1 MSTAA
6 PSAQTPIPSWLT
18 GLVDAAAIFPPGN
31 SPLPEA
37 VAAHREYRTAPYAA
51 LVGPFVVSD
60 TRLPDLLEVS
70 TGSTTRG
77 RSTTRDGSTTRDDSN
92 TGPGD
97 VEPLAVSVVV
107 SGGAGSLEPAVRWAT
122 RSGALELRSL
132 EIVLRD
138 DDTGAIVHYA
148 RRILTAVDQLVSS
161 GELGD
166 EVPVYVEPP
175 RLYGAP
181 PTPGWLGAL
190 DEIAAMDHR
199 LKFRTGGADADAFP
213 AAHELAASIEAA
225 IDREVA
231 FKCTAGL
238 HNALRHR
245 DDATGFEHHGFL
257 NVLLATRATL
267 DSAGVDEVAALL
279 EELDAATLTARV
291 RDVGEPGLESA
302 RRWFRSFGSC
312 SVLEPLEDLVDL
324 DLLPDLPLEH
334 P

>member
-6 PSAQTPIPSWLT
+6 PSTPTPVPTWLA
-18 GLVDAAAIFPPGN
+18 GLVDDAAIFPPGN

-37 VAAHREYRTAPYAA
+37 VAAHHGHRTAPYASI
-51 LVGPFVVSD
+51 VGPFVVSD
-60 TRLPDLLEVS
+60 TRLPELLEVVS
-70 TGSTTRG
+70 TGSSDREG
-77 RSTTRDGSTTRDDSN
+77 SDRDG
-92 TGPGD
+92 
-97 VEPLAVSVVV
+97 EPLAVSVVV

-122 RSGALELRSL
+122 RSGALDLRAL

-138 DDTGAIVHYA
+138 DDTGAIVHNA
-148 RRILTAVDQLVSS
+148 RRILTAVDQLVSA
-161 GELGD
+161 GELDD

-181 PTPGWLGAL
+181 PTPGWLGSL
-190 DEIAAMDHR
+190 DEIAATGHR

-245 DDATGFEHHGFL
+245 DGATGFEHHGFL
-257 NVLLATRATL
+257 GVLLATRATL
-267 DSAGVDEVAALL
+267 DSADIDEVAALL
-279 EELDAATLTARV
+279 EDQDAASVTGRV
-291 RDVGEPGLESA
+291 RGTGEPGLESA
-302 RRWFRSFGSC
+302 RRWFTSFGSC
-312 SVLEPLEDLVDL
+312 SVLEPLEDLVHL
-324 DLLPDLPLEH
+324 DLLPDLLLERA
-334 P
+334 

>member
-1 MSTAA
+1 
-6 PSAQTPIPSWLT
+6 
-18 GLVDAAAIFPPGN
+18 
-31 SPLPEA
+31 
-37 VAAHREYRTAPYAA
+37 
-51 LVGPFVVSD
+51 
-60 TRLPDLLEVS
+60 
-70 TGSTTRG
+70 
-77 RSTTRDGSTTRDDSN
+77 
-92 TGPGD
+92 
-97 VEPLAVSVVV
+97 
-107 SGGAGSLEPAVRWAT
+107 
-122 RSGALELRSL
+122 
-132 EIVLRD
+132 
-138 DDTGAIVHYA
+138 VHNA

-161 GELGD
+161 GDLDD

-199 LKFRTGGADADAFP
+199 LKFRTGGADTDAFP
-213 AAHELAASIEAA
+213 AAHELAASVEAA
-225 IDREVA
+225 IDREVS

-267 DSAGVDEVAALL
+267 DSAGIDEVAAVL
-279 EELDAATLTARV
+279 ERHDPADVVGAV
-291 RDVGEPGLESA
+291 REVGEPGLESA

-312 SVLEPLEDLVDL
+312 SVREPLEDLSDL

-334 P
+334 A

>member
-6 PSAQTPIPSWLT
+6 PSDQRTVPAWLT
-18 GLVDAAAIFPPGN
+18 GLVDDAAIFPPGN

-37 VAAHREYRTAPYAA
+37 VAAHRDHRTAPYAA
-51 LVGPFVVSD
+51 LVGPFVVGD
-60 TRLPDLLEVS
+60 TRLPDLLDEVS
-70 TGSTTRG
+70 
-77 RSTTRDGSTTRDDSN
+77 D
-92 TGPGD
+92 D

-107 SGGAGSLEPAVRWAT
+107 SGGAGALEPAVRWAA
-122 RSGALELRSL
+122 RSGALDLRSL

-138 DDTGAIVHYA
+138 DDTGAIVHNV

-161 GELGD
+161 GELDD

-245 DDATGFEHHGFL
+245 VTEGFERPVDQHGFL

-267 DSAGVDEVAALL
+267 DSAGIDEVAAVL
-279 EELDAATLTARV
+279 ERHDGDDVTTALRET
-291 RDVGEPGLESA
+291 GEQGLESA

-324 DLLPDLPLEH
+324 DLLPDLPLERA
-334 P
+334 

>member
-6 PSAQTPIPSWLT
+6 PSTPTPVPTWLT
-18 GLVDAAAIFPPGN
+18 GLVDDAAIFPPGN

-37 VAAHREYRTAPYAA
+37 VAAHRGHRAAPYAPF
-51 LVGPFVVSD
+51 VGPFVVGD
-60 TRLPDLLEVS
+60 TRLPELPEVS
-70 TGSTTRG
+70 TDSID
-77 RSTTRDGSTTRDDSN
+77 RDGS
-92 TGPGD
+92 
-97 VEPLAVSVVV
+97 PLAVSVVV
-107 SGGAGSLEPAVRWAT
+107 SGGAGSLEPAVRWAI
-122 RSGALELRSL
+122 RSGALDLRAL

-138 DDTGAIVHYA
+138 DDTGAIVHNA
-148 RRILTAVDQLVSS
+148 RRILTAVDQLVSA
-161 GELGD
+161 GELDD

-190 DEIAAMDHR
+190 DEIAAAGDR

-225 IDREVA
+225 IDREVP

-245 DDATGFEHHGFL
+245 DGTTGFEHHGFL
-257 NVLLATRATL
+257 NVLAATRAAL
-267 DSAGVDEVAALL
+267 DGSAVPDVARVLDTTDAGTVR
-279 EELDAATLTARV
+279 EALDAAGP
-291 RDVGEPGLESA
+291 DGLSSA
-302 RRWFRSFGSC
+302 RRWFASFGSC
-312 SVLEPLEDLVDL
+312 SVLEPLEDLIDL

-334 P
+334 A

>member
-6 PSAQTPIPSWLT
+6 PSDQTAIPAWLT
-18 GLVDAAAIFPPGN
+18 GLVDDAAIFPPGN
-31 SPLPEA
+31 SPIPEA
-37 VAAHREYRTAPYAA
+37 LRAHREHRTAPYAA

-60 TRLPDLLEVS
+60 TRLPDLLDEVS
-70 TGSTTRG
+70 
-77 RSTTRDGSTTRDDSN
+77 DDV
-92 TGPGD
+92 D
-97 VEPLAVSVVV
+97 PLAVSVVV
-107 SGGAGSLEPAVRWAT
+107 SGGAGSLESAVRWAT
-122 RSGALELRSL
+122 RSGALDLRSL

-138 DDTGAIVHYA
+138 DDTGAIVHNA
-148 RRILTAVDQLVSS
+148 RRILTAVDQLVAA

-190 DEIAAMDHR
+190 DEIAATGHR

-238 HNALRHR
+238 HNAVRHR

-267 DSAGVDEVAALL
+267 DSTGIDEVAAVL
-279 EELDAATLTARV
+279 ERQDPAEVAAAV
-291 RDVGEPGLESA
+291 REVGEPALESA
-302 RRWFRSFGSC
+302 RRWFTSFGSC
-312 SVLEPLEDLVDL
+312 SVREPLDDLVEL
-324 DLLPDLPLEH
+324 DLLPGLTLEDV
-334 P
+334 

>member
-6 PSAQTPIPSWLT
+6 PSTPTAVPSWLT
-18 GLVDAAAIFPPGN
+18 GLVDDAAIFPPGN

-37 VAAHREYRTAPYAA
+37 VAAHRAYRTAPYAA
-51 LVGPFVVSD
+51 LVGPFVISD

-70 TGSTTRG
+70 TGSTTG
-77 RSTTRDGSTTRDDSN
+77 AAD
-92 TGPGD
+92 
-97 VEPLAVSVVV
+97 EPLAVSVVV
-107 SGGAGSLEPAVRWAT
+107 SGGAGSLEPAVRWAG
-122 RSGALELRSL
+122 RSGALDLRSL

-138 DDTGAIVHYA
+138 DDTGAIVHNA

-161 GELGD
+161 GELDD

-199 LKFRTGGADADAFP
+199 LKFRTGGADSDAFP

-267 DSAGVDEVAALL
+267 DSAGIDEVAAVL
-279 EELDAATLTARV
+279 ERHDPAEVTAAV
-291 RDVGEPGLESA
+291 REVGDSGLESA
-302 RRWFRSFGSC
+302 RRWFTSFGSC
-312 SVLEPLEDLVDL
+312 SVLEPVEDLVDL
-324 DLLPDLPLEH
+324 DLLPDAMLPVEPVAGAH
-334 P
+334 HDDSPGHEEQP

>member
-6 PSAQTPIPSWLT
+6 PSTQTVIPSWLT
-18 GLVDAAAIFPPGN
+18 GLVDDAAIFPPGN
-31 SPLPEA
+31 SPLSEA
-37 VAAHREYRTAPYAA
+37 VPAHREHRSAAYAG

-60 TRLPDLLEVS
+60 ARLPDLLEVS
-70 TGSTTRG
+70 TGSTT
-77 RSTTRDGSTTRDDSN
+77 
-92 TGPGD
+92 GPVD

-122 RSGALELRSL
+122 RSGALDLRSL

-138 DDTGAIVHYA
+138 DDTGAIVHNA

-161 GELGD
+161 GDLDD

-213 AAHELAASIEAA
+213 AAHELAASI
-225 IDREVA
+225 VPP
-231 FKCTAGL
+231 
-238 HNALRHR
+238 
-245 DDATGFEHHGFL
+245 ATIFRRSR
-257 NVLLATRATL
+257 TR
-267 DSAGVDEVAALL
+267 SS
-279 EELDAATLTARV
+279 V
-291 RDVGEPGLESA
+291 RS
-302 RRWFRSFGSC
+302 RR
-312 SVLEPLEDLVDL
+312 P
-324 DLLPDLPLEH
+324 
-334 P
+334 

>member
-1 MSTAA
+1 M
-6 PSAQTPIPSWLT
+6 
-18 GLVDAAAIFPPGN
+18 
-31 SPLPEA
+31 
-37 VAAHREYRTAPYAA
+37 
-51 LVGPFVVSD
+51 
-60 TRLPDLLEVS
+60 
-70 TGSTTRG
+70 
-77 RSTTRDGSTTRDDSN
+77 DG
-92 TGPGD
+92 
-97 VEPLAVSVVV
+97 A
-107 SGGAGSLEPAVRWAT
+107 
-122 RSGALELRSL
+122 
-132 EIVLRD
+132 
-138 DDTGAIVHYA
+138 
-148 RRILTAVDQLVSS
+148 
-161 GELGD
+161 
-166 EVPVYVEPP
+166 PP

-238 HNALRHR
+238 HHALRHR
-245 DDATGFEHHGFL
+245 VSEGFERPVDQHGFL

-267 DSAGVDEVAALL
+267 DSAGIDEVAAVL
-279 EELDAATLTARV
+279 EEQDPAALTARL

-302 RRWFRSFGSC
+302 RRWFRSLGSC

>member
-6 PSAQTPIPSWLT
+6 PSPATPVPTWLT
-18 GLVDAAAIFPPGN
+18 GLVDDAAIFPPGN

-37 VAAHREYRTAPYAA
+37 VAAHHGHRAAPYASF
-51 LVGPFVVSD
+51 VGPFVVSD
-60 TRLPDLLEVS
+60 GRLPDLLEVS
-70 TGSTTRG
+70 TSSTTEAD
-77 RSTTRDGSTTRDDSN
+77 TA
-92 TGPGD
+92 
-97 VEPLAVSVVV
+97 EPLAVSVVV
-107 SGGAGSLEPAVRWAT
+107 SGGAGSLEPAVRWAS
-122 RSGALELRSL
+122 RSGGLSLRSL

-138 DDTGAIVHYA
+138 DDTGAIVHNA

-161 GELGD
+161 GELDD

-245 DDATGFEHHGFL
+245 VTEGFERPVDQHGFL

-267 DSAGVDEVAALL
+267 DSADIDEVAAVL
-279 EELDAATLTARV
+279 EDQDAASVTSRLRET
-291 RDVGEPGLESA
+291 GGPGLESA
-302 RRWFRSFGSC
+302 RRWFTSFGSC
-312 SVLEPLEDLVDL
+312 SVLEPLQDLVDL
-324 DLLPDLPLEH
+324 DLLPDLLLEH
-334 P
+334 A

>member
-6 PSAQTPIPSWLT
+6 PSTQTTIPTWLT
-18 GLVDAAAIFPPGN
+18 GLVDDAAIFPPGN

-37 VAAHREYRTAPYAA
+37 VAAHRGHRTAPYAA

-70 TGSTTRG
+70 TLRRAQDTAGSTTE
-77 RSTTRDGSTTRDDSN
+77 SN
-92 TGPGD
+92 D

-122 RSGALELRSL
+122 RSGALDLRSL

-138 DDTGAIVHYA
+138 DDTGAIVHNA

-161 GELGD
+161 GELDD

-245 DDATGFEHHGFL
+245 DEETGFEHHGFL

-267 DSAGVDEVAALL
+267 DSAGIDEVAAVL
-279 EELDAATLTARV
+279 ERHEGDDVTAAIRET
-291 RDVGEPGLESA
+291 GEQGLESA

-324 DLLPDLPLEH
+324 DLLPDLPLERA
-334 P
+334 

>member
-6 PSAQTPIPSWLT
+6 ASPTTIPPWLR
-18 GLVDAAAIFPPGN
+18 GLVDDAAVFPPGN
-31 SPLPEA
+31 SPVPEA
-37 VAAHREYRTAPYAA
+37 VAAHRDYRTAPYAG
-51 LVGPFVVSD
+51 LLGPFVIGD
-60 TRLPDLLEVS
+60 ARLPDLLDEVS
-70 TGSTTRG
+70 
-77 RSTTRDGSTTRDDSN
+77 D
-92 TGPGD
+92 D
-97 VEPLAVSVVV
+97 VEPLPVSVVV
-107 SGGAGSLEPAVRWAT
+107 AGGAGSLEPAVRWAT
-122 RSGALELRSL
+122 RSGALDLRSL

-138 DDTGAIVHYA
+138 DATGAIVHNA
-148 RRILTAVDQLVSS
+148 RRIITAVDRLVSS
-161 GELGD
+161 GELD
-166 EVPVYVEPP
+166 AEVPVYIEPP

-238 HNALRHR
+238 HNALRHH
-245 DDATGFEHHGFL
+245 DDASGFEHHGFL

-267 DSAGVDEVAALL
+267 DSAGIDEVAALL
-279 EELDAATLTARV
+279 ERQDSAQTTGQV
-291 RDVGEPGLESA
+291 REVGEPGLESA

-312 SVLEPLEDLVDL
+312 SVLEPLEDLIDL

>member
-6 PSAQTPIPSWLT
+6 PSTPTPVPTWLT
-18 GLVDAAAIFPPGN
+18 GLVDDAAIFPPGN

-37 VAAHREYRTAPYAA
+37 VAAHHGHRTAPYAA
-51 LVGPFVVSD
+51 FVGPFVVGD
-60 TRLPDLLEVS
+60 ARLPDLLEVS
-70 TGSTTRG
+70 TGG
-77 RSTTRDGSTTRDDSN
+77 
-92 TGPGD
+92 
-97 VEPLAVSVVV
+97 EPLAVSVVV
-107 SGGAGSLEPAVRWAT
+107 SGGAGSLEPAVRWAA
-122 RSGALELRSL
+122 RSDALSLRSL

-138 DDTGAIVHYA
+138 DDTGAIVHNA

-161 GELGD
+161 GELDD

-238 HNALRHR
+238 HHALRHR
-245 DDATGFEHHGFL
+245 VTEGFERPVDQHGFL

-267 DSAGVDEVAALL
+267 DSAGIDEVAAAL
-279 EELDAATLTARV
+279 EDQDAASVTGRLHE
-291 RDVGEPGLESA
+291 VGEPGLESA
-302 RRWFRSFGSC
+302 RRWFTSFGSC

-324 DLLPDLPLEH
+324 DLLPDLLLEH
-334 P
+334 A